1 MNELK
6 TGVDHA
12 LRADDQPET
21 AAQPRN
27 HGADVSA
34 VAHAE
39 DPTPETNHGAD
50 VSAAAK
56 ANHGHE
62 GGKLAHPGKSHGHK

>member
-1 MNELK
+1 MNDFN
-6 TGVDHA
+6 TDS
-12 LRADDQPET
+12 DDKART
-21 AAQPRN
+21 DDTDPRGRT

-56 ANHGHE
+56 ANHGHQ
-62 GGKLAHPGKSHGHK
+62 GGKPAHPGKAHGGK